1 MNDSMR
7 MCRFAP
13 VLFGLLLVCAGAGAA
28 AAELQIAVGPRDCDK
43 THTDAKGRPA
53 FTYAVTW
60 PSGSAT
66 PDTFLVNTGNQCRL
80 GQAVCGVS
88 NDACRVVCAGQCSAT
103 LVACPFGTAAWV
115 QVGNQAR
122 TLVSRRVSAA
132 GPASKCR

>member
-1 MNDSMR
+1 MPAR
-7 MCRFAP
+7 
-13 VLFGLLLVCAGAGAA
+13 AA
-28 AAELQIAVGPRDCDK
+28 AHPPAARTRKWPRSTPACRC
-43 THTDAKGRPA
+43 TGSGHTDAKGRPA

-66 PDTFLVNTGNQCRL
+66 PDTFHVNTGNQCRL